1 MSSFAVKGLDEL
13 LKKLESMGTAS
24 NKVSTSALKAGGKIV
39 VDKQRQDA
47 PKDTGAG
54 ANALKVGKITTAKSK
69 NKYVQIGI
77 PDGDTWM
84 KAKGIYFQHYGF
96 YNHVVKRYIAGTLWM
111 DKSMMAV
118 KSQVEAAMKNELEK
132 GLKL

>member
-1 MSSFAVKGLDEL
+1 MSSFTVKGLDEL